1 MDSGE
6 SRFWSANMLNEMLYS
21 KPSEEILAKIE
32 CRIDNHQLHDAAH
45 SIRPI
50 QDKSQGIETDLFGIL
65 NRKELY
71 DIDWMDKTNQIAK
84 TFSQK
89 LVLCLRKYSD
99 HLKQN
104 NCSINRKNYS
114 NKKNK

>member
-6 SRFWSANMLNEMLYS
+6 SRFWPANLLNEMLYS

-50 QDKSQGIETDLFGIL
+50 QDKSRRIETDLFRGIL

-71 DIDWMDKTNQIAK
+71 DTDWMDKTNQIADFLAK
-84 TFSQK
+84 IGSLSEK
-89 LVLCLRKYSD
+89 LLNSLETIQY
-99 HLKQN
+99 Q
-104 NCSINRKNYS
+104 
-114 NKKNK
+114 